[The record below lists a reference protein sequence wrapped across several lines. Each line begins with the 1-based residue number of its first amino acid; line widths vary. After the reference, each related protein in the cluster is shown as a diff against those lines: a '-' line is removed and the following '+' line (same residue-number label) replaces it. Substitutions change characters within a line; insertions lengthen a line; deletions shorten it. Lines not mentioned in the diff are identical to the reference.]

1 MARLNK
7 QQVVG
12 IIKNAPAGVAPE
24 SVVKELISQGHTLE
38 GYDGVPESA
47 PQQTMPGMQP
57 VQDEQAIWDAGKAAG
72 EDYYATK
79 AKVVAA
85 RNKFT
90 QSQPQASLPQLA
102 KGAAKLTSG
111 MAFAGPEIVKG
122 GIQEGAAA
130 LKEAFPKS
138 KVASGTAA
146 AVDFA
151 ANAIPVT
158 PGELALQAAGERYAG
173 PAFKAAGK
181 ALNPVAKKAV
191 GFMAEKFGTLSGEV
205 TKLLDERA
213 PDVIKYARMG
223 VDAATEAAA
232 SAAKAVKT
240 HIDTYADKAGDA
252 YRTEIEKLVQQN
264 PSYNAIRIDM
274 QRLAGG
280 VVDSVRQDFGFP
292 DNSARLTNLQI
303 VDPAGRAVQ
312 AAQGTI
318 ERVGKA
324 ASDVDLFNAFTDQ
337 FKKAMTPTQAYLL
350 QKDLSYAIRANADKP
365 IAAALT
371 QLKKAAVQA
380 FDSVV
385 QNTPLSK
392 INSDY
397 RVAMTLAEDLA
408 KVSNADN
415 AVSIINTAFR
425 NRSETRDALNTI
437 SKISPGV
444 KKSLDDMFAATAGK
458 QVAHWTAQLPPTG
471 AKALY
476 QMGLGASG
484 AAVLHNPVTG
494 IPAAATYLA
503 ATSPRVYGEAFNAL
517 SKELPKLPRGSATAA
532 LAALR
537 ARRKE

>member
-7 QQVVG
+7 TQVTDIV
-12 IIKNAPAGVAPE
+12 KNAPEGVQPE
-24 SVVKELISQGHTLE
+24 AVVKELLRQGHTLE
-38 GYDGVPESA
+38 GYGEPAGE
-47 PQQTMPGMQP
+47 PQRTMPGMQP
-57 VQDEQAIWDAGKAAG
+57 VGDEKAIWDAGKAAG
-72 EDYYATK
+72 ESYFDTK

-102 KGAAKLTSG
+102 KGVAKLTSG

-138 KVASGTAA
+138 KVASGAAA

-173 PAFKAAGK
+173 PALKVAGR

-191 GFMAEKFGTLSGEV
+191 GFMAEKFGGLSNEV
-205 TKLLDERA
+205 TKLLEDSA
-213 PDVIKYARMG
+213 PAVMKYARQG

-232 SAAKAVKT
+232 AASKAVKV
-240 HIDTYADKAGDA
+240 HIENFADKAGDA
-252 YRTEIEKLVQQN
+252 YRDAIEKIVQQN

-292 DNSARLTNLQI
+292 DTSASLPNLQLL
-303 VDPAGRAVQ
+303 DASGRAIQ

-324 ASDVDLFNAFTDQ
+324 ASDVDLFNAFTAQ
-337 FKKAMTPTQAYLL
+337 FKKSMTPTQAYLL

-365 IAAALT
+365 IAAALS

-392 INSDY
+392 VNADY
-397 RVAMTLAEDLA
+397 RVAMTLAEDLS

-415 AVSIINTAFR
+415 AVSVINTAFR

-444 KKSLDDMFAATAGK
+444 KKSLEDMFAATAGK

-476 QMGLGASG
+476 QMALGASG
-484 AAVLHNPVTG
+484 AAILHNPVTG
-494 IPAAATYLA
+494 IPAAGAYMA